1 MKNKEKNIFNDIK
14 YKINLDTKNNI
25 LDIGCGCGAVVY
37 QLIDYAQN
45 KNKKLVLNDSTQV
58 LNQIK
63 NSIKIKSNI
72 KFIEGKF
79 QKINLKKERKFDAI
93 ILYSVLHYIDK
104 ENILDVIDSILHIL
118 DEGGLCLIGDIPNMD
133 KRDRFNNSSFGKIFN
148 SEWSKDKAICHITEN
163 YPSID
168 LSFFDDKLVSRI
180 LNYVRAKGGFNAY
193 LLPQSSKMPFGY
205 IRDDILIEKL

>member
-1 MKNKEKNIFNDIK
+1 MNDKIDMFDYFATLSDMDISHTEKVGRYGVMKNKEKNIFNDIK

-72 KFIEGKF
+72 KFIEGK
-79 QKINLKKERKFDAI
+79 
-93 ILYSVLHYIDK
+93 
-104 ENILDVIDSILHIL
+104 
-118 DEGGLCLIGDIPNMD
+118 
-133 KRDRFNNSSFGKIFN
+133 
-148 SEWSKDKAICHITEN
+148 
-163 YPSID
+163 
-168 LSFFDDKLVSRI
+168 
-180 LNYVRAKGGFNAY
+180 
-193 LLPQSSKMPFGY
+193 
-205 IRDDILIEKL
+205 